1 MKFNPK
7 EKIRTWIETKKA
19 EKRLWRIVLNKY
31 FIASFIFVIWL
42 LFFDNNNVFVWLRTQ
57 SKLRDQQARIE
68 YLQEQIEDTSERL
81 GRLRSDRDTL
91 ETFAREQYLFHT
103 AEEDVYLIDD

>member
-1 MKFNPK
+1 MKFNIK
-7 EKIRTWIETKKA
+7 EKVRTWVDVRKD

-31 FIASFIFVIWL
+31 FITGFIFIIWICFL
-42 LFFDNNNVFVWLRTQ
+42 DNNNVIVWIRTQ
-57 SKLRDQQARIE
+57 RKLREQQARIE
-68 YLQEQIEDTSERL
+68 YLERQIEDTSERL

-103 AEEDVYLIDD
+103 GDEDVYLIDD